1 MPVSALN
8 IQGPGFDKLV
18 QDRVAT
24 WGVSSFTEI
33 QQLAIKGGVADG
45 VSMVICAPTSSGKT
59 MVGEIA
65 VLSALRHSKRS
76 LYLVSHKALA
86 DQKYEDFL
94 RRFGDKA
101 ENPIASVGLS
111 TGDREEG
118 DTGANI
124 VIATYER
131 ALGLV
136 LSGEL
141 NTRATVVVA
150 DELQIIGE
158 VGRGANIETLCAL
171 LRQRGVGQFVALTA
185 TIENPE
191 DLAAWLNC
199 TLVPCTS

>member
-1 MPVSALN
+1 
-8 IQGPGFDKLV
+8 
-18 QDRVAT
+18 
-24 WGVSSFTEI
+24 
-33 QQLAIKGGVADG
+33 
-45 VSMVICAPTSSGKT
+45 